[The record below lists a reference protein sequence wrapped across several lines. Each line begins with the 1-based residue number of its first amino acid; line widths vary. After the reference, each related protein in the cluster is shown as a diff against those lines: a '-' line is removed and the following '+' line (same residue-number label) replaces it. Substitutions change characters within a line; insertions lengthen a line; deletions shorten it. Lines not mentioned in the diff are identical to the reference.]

1 MRGTWM
7 AALVGLAMMAA
18 GQAMAEA
25 THQVSEKVY
34 PIDGAKALLVE
45 NRRGTVTIHAGD
57 EGQIRVTAVK
67 EIRGSSA
74 SERQKIDDET
84 RVSAGIENGT
94 MVVRVTY
101 PSSVSVRLNF
111 FDLFHYEMPRS
122 DVRLTIEV
130 PPSLA
135 VALRSSSGDLNTD
148 GLEGTQDFESSSGDI
163 EVTDASGA
171 IKAETS
177 SGNVTLRHVL
187 AASIHST
194 SGDLRI
200 DDARGP
206 LSLHASS
213 GDITVRGA
221 ADSLVI
227 GASSGD
233 VVVERAPRGLR
244 VETGSGDVHVDT
256 ASGRVALE
264 TSSGDLRVGLRAP
277 LSRVEL
283 RTESGEVGARVTGD
297 AGLALD
303 IGTGSGSIEAD
314 LPLRVKHASRH
325 ALMASVGNGETPFV
339 VRSSSGDIHLMSGGQ

>member
-148 GLEGTQDFESSSGDI
+148 GLRGTQDFESSSGDI

-227 GASSGD
+227 GASSG
-233 VVVERAPRGLR
+233 E
-244 VETGSGDVHVDT
+244 
-256 ASGRVALE
+256 
-264 TSSGDLRVGLRAP
+264 
-277 LSRVEL
+277 
-283 RTESGEVGARVTGD
+283 
-297 AGLALD
+297 
-303 IGTGSGSIEAD
+303 
-314 LPLRVKHASRH
+314 
-325 ALMASVGNGETPFV
+325 MMSVGPAPCA
-339 VRSSSGDIHLMSGGQ
+339 RSSAVAMK

>member
-148 GLEGTQDFESSSGDI
+148 GLRGTQDFESSSGDI

-283 RTESGEVGARVTGD
+283 R
-297 AGLALD
+297 
-303 IGTGSGSIEAD
+303 
-314 LPLRVKHASRH
+314 
-325 ALMASVGNGETPFV
+325 
-339 VRSSSGDIHLMSGGQ
+339 